1 MSQRLQTAYFAGEYL
16 ASECLPIL
24 PVPADG
30 TSPFMSKWGS
40 SPGFH
45 IQVGAGIPVKD
56 SLGCKI
62 DNEIFGFVHFG
73 EDIILGTP
81 APPPG
86 ETDVVSWLSS
96 AGSKDI
102 LVNPSGG
109 VFPIQGTPFRK

>member
-1 MSQRLQTAYFAGEYL
+1 MSQRLQAAYFAGEYL
-16 ASECLPIL
+16 VSECLPIL

-40 SPGFH
+40 SLGFQ
-45 IQVGAGIPVKD
+45 IQVGAGIQVKD
-56 SLGCKI
+56 SLGCKM
-62 DNEIFGFVHFG
+62 DNEIFGFVRFG

-81 APPPG
+81 APLPR
-86 ETDVVSWLSS
+86 ETHMVSWVSS